1 MYTAKNQQTV
11 DANRPT
17 AMEFAS
23 CSILRAQPFSTFILP
38 ANAIYTHLFAS
49 WPSSK
54 HNLSLALPFFSTFP
68 RNSTFPGKCQH
79 CDRFTA
85 FSSISGSQDQN
96 PSQKLAV
103 LLEVDGVLMD
113 AYRLGNRQ
121 TFNAAFRKLGLD
133 CASWTE
139 PVYLD
144 LLRKSAGDEEKM
156 LNLYF
161 NRTGWPSSLPTSE
174 KASFVK
180 KVLQNK
186 KIAMDEFLMSE
197 SLPLRPGV
205 EEFID
210 DAYNE
215 GIPVV
220 ILTAY
225 SKSGMKLPDDYQHAL
240 AFGDAQDPA
249 HEGSPCLRSI
259 AEKLGME
266 RISKLKIVGDK
277 EVDQSLYGQLANSND
292 FSSGMDEQLAKEA
305 IKAVSAEKQ
314 RIAEEVA
321 SLLKLNVEIDTT
333 PSESLEKVIATLRA
347 GQKMLEY
354 HLTARAEFPSA
365 NATMDG
371 FGGADLTITKLR
383 NKRRS

>member
-1 MYTAKNQQTV
+1 
-11 DANRPT
+11 
-17 AMEFAS
+17 MEFAS

-38 ANAIYTHLFAS
+38 ANAINTHLCAS

-225 SKSGMKLPDDYQHAL
+225 SKSGDEIA
-240 AFGDAQDPA
+240 
-249 HEGSPCLRSI
+249 RSI
-259 AEKLGME
+259 AERLGQE

-277 EVDQSLYGQLANSND
+277 EVDQSLYGQLANSNE

-305 IKAVSAEKQ
+305 IKAVQ
-314 RIAEEVA
+314 
-321 SLLKLNVEIDTT
+321 
-333 PSESLEKVIATLRA
+333 KV
-347 GQKMLEY
+347 GY
-354 HLTARAEFPSA
+354 
-365 NATMDG
+365 
-371 FGGADLTITKLR
+371 
-383 NKRRS
+383 